1 MTHLVAP
8 AEAGAAPLP
17 RIAASDSGPGLRR
30 GDGLS
35 ATAKQFE
42 AIFLRQMIGAMRGAS
57 LGDDLFGSDASN
69 QFRDMADAGLADAMA
84 GRFGIAAL
92 LERQLGG
99 GK

>member
-1 MTHLVAP
+1 MKIVAAHP
-8 AEAGAAPLP
+8 LGKAAPPKLE
-17 RIAASDSGPGLRR
+17 
-30 GDGLS
+30 

-69 QFRDMADAGLADAMA
+69 QFRDMADGRLADAMA

-92 LERQLGG
+92 LEKQLGG
-99 GK
+99 SK